1 MVPACRD
8 RWNMQKV
15 LRRRDLNSVLPQC
28 AKPLCDPFATAVTKL
43 NIDEYISQLKKD
55 QQLHTVHFG
64 KKCVIPAEC
73 YDLIRLNLHLLK
85 VGVSMNAPLK
95 DICLF
100 QNILQV
106 EGRQHGGEVIEFYQ
120 KFFIK
125 NKQIDWNVI
134 DGEIEKILK
143 KPFKERVRTGEW
155 VRPIAGGIVNRWES

>member
-1 MVPACRD
+1 MRDTCR
-8 RWNMQKV
+8 M
-15 LRRRDLNSVLPQC
+15 LRFN
-28 AKPLCDPFATAVTKL
+28 
-43 NIDEYISQLKKD
+43 
-55 QQLHTVHFG
+55 
-64 KKCVIPAEC
+64 
-73 YDLIRLNLHLLK
+73 RLNLHLLK

-143 KPFKERVRTGEW
+143 KPF
-155 VRPIAGGIVNRWES
+155 